1 MGQIVVSTDIP
12 AATEKVWNYC
22 QDVENTPDWFPAIH
36 SVRAVNDRTGLG
48 AEYEFTARNAARTVS
63 YRMRVTDWQEGKRV
77 RQEIVPGSGK
87 GLWSGLLESMSVTW
101 DYAPHNSGT
110 RLTVTQ
116 EMKLKGLADLL
127 TQPWLLVFDR
137 LIFRRA
143 LKRLAKIVREQP

>member
-1 MGQIVVSTDIP
+1 MGVIVLSTDIP
-12 AATEKVWNYC
+12 AATEKVWSYC
-22 QDVENTPDWFPAIH
+22 SDSENTPNWFPAIH

-48 AEYEFTARNAARTVS
+48 AEYDFTARNAIRIVS

-77 RQEIVPGSGK
+77 RQEIVPDSGK

-101 DYAPHNSGT
+101 DYAPHNGGT

-116 EMKLKGLADLL
+116 EMKLKGLANLL

-137 LIFRRA
+137 QLYKRA
-143 LKRLAKIVREQP
+143 FKRLARIIQEQP